1 MIYRKYPE
9 SVSEIRKNFIVHFTD
24 SEKEMTKHYSPLSI
38 KCSMKGKEVHRTSD
52 GNYEVTPGQ
61 YLLINNGQKC
71 ESSIEKTTE
80 SFSVYFEP
88 EFVNESLKSLVSPSE
103 KLLNYSYISGMQHVN
118 FLEKLYPHNKILS
131 PSIMRLR
138 LASKVNHDDEDFI
151 KESCFE
157 LIEKLLI
164 IHRDLYKE
172 IEKLPPVKLSTKM
185 ELYKRICRAKEY
197 IDASFTENVTLEKI
211 SKKACLSQFHFLRL
225 FKVIYDK
232 TPHKYL
238 TEKRFEKAI
247 ELLFTTDKS
256 ITEICFD
263 IGFESVSSFS
273 WLFKK
278 RMGLSPEMTR
288 EQYRIQMS
296 KMKIKPGS

>member
-1 MIYRKYPE
+1 MILRNYPE

-24 SEKEMTKHYSPLSI
+24 SEKQMTKHLSPLSI
-38 KCSMKGKEVHRTSD
+38 KCSMKGKELHRTSD
-52 GNYEVTPGQ
+52 GSYEVTPGQ
-61 YLLINNGQKC
+61 YLIINNGQKC
-71 ESSIEKTTE
+71 ESRIENPTE
-80 SFSVYFEP
+80 SFSVYFESG
-88 EFVNESLKSLVSPSE
+88 FANESLKSLVSPSE
-103 KLLNYSYISGMQHVN
+103 KLLNYSYIPNIQHVN
-118 FLEKLYPHNKILS
+118 FLEKLYPHNNILS
-131 PSIMRLR
+131 PSLMRLR

-151 KESCFE
+151 RESCFE

-197 IDASFTENVTLEKI
+197 IDSSYTENVTLEKI
-211 SKKACLSQFHFLRL
+211 SKEACLSQFHFLRL
-225 FKVIYDK
+225 FKVIYQK

-238 TEKRFEKAI
+238 TEKRIEKALS
-247 ELLFTTDKS
+247 LLFSTDKS

-263 IGFESVSSFS
+263 IGFESLSSFS

-278 RMGLSPEMTR
+278 KFGLSPEMAR
-288 EQYRIQMS
+288 EQYRYHMS
-296 KMKIKPGS
+296 KMKFKI